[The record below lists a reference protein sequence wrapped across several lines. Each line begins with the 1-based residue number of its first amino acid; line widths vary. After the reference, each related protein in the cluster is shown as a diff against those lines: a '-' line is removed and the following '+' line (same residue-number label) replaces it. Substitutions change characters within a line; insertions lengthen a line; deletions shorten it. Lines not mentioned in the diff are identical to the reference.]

1 MQWTIKLEI
10 TPDGGGTI
18 SHEIGTITRPIGDL
32 KSEEIGLTLAEGHEL
47 VRDIER
53 RMISDQIHIYM
64 FCFRRCTN
72 CGQRQPFKDVRTKC
86 VLTMFGPV
94 ELFRSERPQTRS
106 TSSTYSRATSV
117 EMFRAGCHS
126 VSECALE
133 QQVRCFRLP
142 SHLLLLHKP
151 AADHLIDGR
160 FGDRGRNRL
169 SVSATIAI
177 VRDEVAIGFQVVIQF
192 ARQLAPFE

>member
-64 FCFRRCTN
+64 FCFRRCTYWPGRAMN
-72 CGQRQPFKDVRTKC
+72 VKSAVFEFGFVRSAVYC
-86 VLTMFGPV
+86 P
-94 ELFRSERPQTRS
+94 
-106 TSSTYSRATSV
+106 
-117 EMFRAGCHS
+117 GC
-126 VSECALE
+126 
-133 QQVRCFRLP
+133 
-142 SHLLLLHKP
+142 
-151 AADHLIDGR
+151 
-160 FGDRGRNRL
+160 L
-169 SVSATIAI
+169 S
-177 VRDEVAIGFQVVIQF
+177 D
-192 ARQLAPFE
+192 LAF